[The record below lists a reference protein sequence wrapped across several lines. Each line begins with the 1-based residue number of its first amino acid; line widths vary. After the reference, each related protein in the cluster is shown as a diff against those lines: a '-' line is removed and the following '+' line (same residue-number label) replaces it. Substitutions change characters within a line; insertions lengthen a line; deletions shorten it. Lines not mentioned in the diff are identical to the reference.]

1 MKDNAMPHKDPTNY
15 SFVTYIW
22 VIALSVWGGV
32 THNIRK
38 IRKGVIQRFSLS
50 ALVGDIA
57 ISGFIG
63 VLTFWLC
70 EASGLSQLW
79 SAFLIGI
86 TSHMGTRGL
95 MALEDI
101 AAKKMGVTV
110 EKDKE

>member
-1 MKDNAMPHKDPTNY
+1 MPHKDPT
-15 SFVTYIW
+15 TYNWITYLW
-22 VIALSVWGGV
+22 VLALSVWGGV

-38 IRKGVIQRFSLS
+38 LRKGVIARFSLS
-50 ALVGDIA
+50 ELVGDVA

-70 EASGLSQLW
+70 EAAGFNQLW

-101 AAKKMGVTV
+101 AAKKMGA
-110 EKDKE
+110 EIPKEESK